1 MWSDTISLEC
11 QQILLTV
18 RTTGFVRIK
27 ETMSQDCRP
36 FLKFKIFYLDLYKSL
51 KRFFEIFAFSD
62 AKFQILVLEVNNY
75 ADTGGIQQIMVFRV
89 IFGEKFKVLIYLEGI

>member
-18 RTTGFVRIK
+18 RTTGSVHIK

-36 FLKFKIFYLDLYKSL
+36 FFKIQNILPRPLKKSE
-51 KRFFEIFAFSD
+51 KVFR
-62 AKFQILVLEVNNY
+62 
-75 ADTGGIQQIMVFRV
+75 QQIMEFRV
-89 IFGEKFKVLIYLEGI
+89 ILGEKFKVLIYLEGI